1 MVSANP
7 AVATVSPVKAL
18 EQVTVIMVDA
28 SQVSSIQTNSQLVTN
43 ASEDASCAGQ
53 TQDNA

>member
-1 MVSANP
+1 VSANP